1 MVVAFQS
8 LGPVAHHLWGP
19 ASENMDS
26 WQFWQRRGC
35 IAWCSFK
42 IQRVWQSYIE
52 LAYWVSYW
60 TPGILVGDFQPTMLK
75 HFLNGQPV
83 IQSEFIQL
91 MRQFIQSKIR
101 KAAQYSPLPLISTA
115 CKGLSRNDHEFNCV
129 CVCVCQL
136 CQPRILCMSFKHV
149 RRGQYRYVQILN
161 VIIDKSACSLV
172 LKRNTGTVLLFLYI
186 LVGPMLGLIISDHA
200 RICTWQEPGACK
212 HCFCYVCTTAGAALP
227 RSRRFGFSRR
237 VAPCLVL
244 QPKLQMPGKPTH
256 LRKPRSGGLMKHS
269 RP

>member
-1 MVVAFQS
+1 M
-8 LGPVAHHLWGP
+8 AHHLWG
-19 ASENMDS
+19 ACQWKYGFLAILTAQGLYSLVL
-26 WQFWQRRGC
+26 
-35 IAWCSFK
+35 
-42 IQRVWQSYIE
+42 IQNSTGLASYIE

-115 CKGLSRNDHEFNCV
+115 CKGYHGMITNSIVF
-129 CVCVCQL
+129 VCVCQL

-227 RSRRFGFSRR
+227 RSRRFGSH
-237 VAPCLVL
+237 VVL
-244 QPKLQMPGKPTH
+244 PLA
-256 LRKPRSGGLMKHS
+256 
-269 RP
+269 